1 MMQQWQPDFLELN
14 PLFNDLKSLFADQHW
29 SKWPDC
35 NALNQLLD
43 QQLDDDV
50 INQLGHKL
58 TLVEQTEQLLS
69 DGLYYEERI
78 YLEAQVPT
86 RACNWHDFF
95 NAMIYILF
103 PKLKQE
109 INRLHYQDIVSAG
122 KIKRTKCRNALTLLD
137 ECGVIIAYCGDEV
150 KHALTEQ
157 LWQQAFVDNRGQW
170 GQKIDGFII
179 GHANYEKAL
188 APYIG
193 FTAKALYV
201 KVAPQ
206 FFKLDKLS
214 QYHQLDQMIAQDLE
228 VLMVDNRHL
237 YPLPILGVPHWWPEN
252 TNPIFYDNPDYFR
265 PKRMAK

>member
-14 PLFNDLKSLFADQHW
+14 PLFRDLKHLLAKQSW
-29 SKWPDC
+29 SDWPDC
-35 NALNQLLD
+35 AALNQLLD
-43 QQLDDDV
+43 NDV
-50 INQLGHKL
+50 KNQLGNRL

-86 RACNWHDFF
+86 RPCSWHDFF
-95 NAMIYILF
+95 NAIIYILF

-109 INRLHYQDIVSAG
+109 INRLHYQDIVSSG

-137 ECGVIIAYCGDEV
+137 ECGVIIAYSDERLITP
-150 KHALTEQ
+150 LTEQ
-157 LWQQAFVDNRGQW
+157 FWQQAFVDNRQVW
-170 GQKIDGFII
+170 GQHIEGFII

-193 FTAKALYV
+193 FTAKALYI
-201 KVAPQ
+201 KVAPD
-206 FFKLDKLS
+206 FFDLDKLS
-214 QYHQLDQMIAQDLE
+214 QYRQLDHLIVQDLE
-228 VLMVDNRHL
+228 QLMVDNRHL
-237 YPLPILGVPHWWPEN
+237 YPLPILGIPHWWADN
-252 TNPIFYDNPDYFR
+252 TNPTFYDNLDYFR